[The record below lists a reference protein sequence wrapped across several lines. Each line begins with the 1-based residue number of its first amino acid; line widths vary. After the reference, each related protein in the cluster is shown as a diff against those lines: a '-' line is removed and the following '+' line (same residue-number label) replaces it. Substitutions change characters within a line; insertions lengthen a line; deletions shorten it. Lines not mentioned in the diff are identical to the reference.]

1 MDNLTTHFPDYL
13 SGYRDMPCL
22 FWTGNIVPPSSSL
35 RIASTASSSPPR
47 QWQERPYFCDSLAML
62 CEEQLGG
69 VISHITFPGG
79 SDRSACLVQW
89 EDGRSTVACFRSEVT
104 RARLEERVLHHLNQQ
119 NAPVPTVLFFNGIVL
134 LQEALP
140 GVRLSTLLATA
151 DSASC
156 RALLAEAL
164 SSLHQIHL
172 AAERAGLDQAV
183 PLLGNEEDWIARHIR
198 QLRKIGDALD
208 IPVPSL
214 DKPSLQDI
222 LLPLKPRFVKWDAR
236 PGNAMVAPNGKV
248 AWFDWEHCGA
258 RNRLDDLV
266 WLLCDESVPFCMKTE
281 QALLAEFVPLFADG
295 ATLVAAHRY
304 AAVAGVLHCTARLG
318 LILHKQQGEEGWWD
332 KQEILDY
339 DYIGVTPQQAQLLCA
354 RAAAWA
360 QREPLVAPLARW
372 FGKVAASIESLPNGR
387 E

>member
-13 SGYRDMPCL
+13 SGYRDIPCQ
-22 FWTGNIVPPSSSL
+22 FWTGNVVLPSSL
-35 RIASTASSSPPR
+35 PNITQAAPPRHSR
-47 QWQERPYFCDSLAML
+47 QWQERPYFCDTLATL
-62 CEEQLGG
+62 CEEN
-69 VISHITFPGG
+69 ISGTIIEITFPSG
-79 SDRSACLVQW
+79 SDRSACLVRW
-89 EDGRSTVACFRSEVT
+89 ENGRTAIASFRNET
-104 RARLEERVLHHLNQQ
+104 ARARLEERVLHYLNQQ
-119 NAPVPTVLFFNGIVL
+119 DAPVPTVLFFNGIVL
-134 LQEALP
+134 LQEALQ
-140 GVRLSTLLATA
+140 GIRLSTLLANA
-151 DSASC
+151 DSAS
-156 RALLAEAL
+156 RKALLAAAL
-164 SSLHQIHL
+164 SSLHRIHL

-198 QLRKIGDALD
+198 QLRKIGDAFD

-214 DKPSLQDI
+214 DKPSLHDI

-236 PGNAMVAPNGKV
+236 PGNAMVDDAGKV

-266 WLLCDESVPFCMKTE
+266 WLLCDESVPFCMETE

-295 ATLVAAHRY
+295 ATLESAHRY

-360 QREPLVAPLARW
+360 VREPLVAPLALW
-372 FGKVAASIESLPNGR
+372 FGKVAASIESLPNG
-387 E
+387 